1 MAAYSLTATREGPR
15 FIGNPA
21 SHVNRASSISPRPQR
36 PARHSGMGTSVSK
49 EKEEEW
55 DKEIPSV
62 SLLRVF
68 ALNSKEWWLILLGVV
83 GAILNGAIYP
93 VLCYSV
99 WRRSSLCFAMPASE
113 IVSSIGLWAGLFLVL
128 GVCLWFGSVP

>member
-1 MAAYSLTATREGPR
+1 M
-15 FIGNPA
+15 
-21 SHVNRASSISPRPQR
+21 
-36 PARHSGMGTSVSK
+36 SK

-93 VLCYSV
+93 VFAILFGEILSV
-99 WRRSSLCFAMPASE
+99 FAMPASE

-128 GVCLWFGSVP
+128 GFVSGLGVFLKVCISNFTP